1 MVKAQ
6 LQLEDLLIFS
16 FMQINQEHGLI
27 KIH

>member
-1 MVKAQ
+1 MVQTQ

-16 FMQINQEHGLI
+16 FMQINQEYGLI

>member
-6 LQLEDLLIFS
+6 LQLEDSLTFS